1 MSNLVKHHSDSVK
14 IALILACTVV
24 MVTALILMYAT
35 GVLQQGGWVF
45 LLFGVL
51 IAYNLWQ
58 RLE

>member
-1 MSNLVKHHSDSVK
+1 MNNLVKHHSDGVK
-14 IALILACTVV
+14 IALILGCTVV
-24 MVTALILMYAT
+24 MVTALILMYTT